1 MDEKYLYQEQWKE
14 YKGRRYIKFFFWIVY
29 CGLLTML
36 YFSNVTSAMKGGLAL
51 ILITGF
57 FLIEFY
63 VANFECPRCGNKF
76 FKKKRKLFALASWG
90 QCVHCDL
97 KLYEGS
103 KYKWSLIG

>member
-1 MDEKYLYQEQWKE
+1 MEGVQGKE
-14 YKGRRYIKFFFWIVY
+14 IYKILLLDRLLWASNDALFFECHVGNERRF
-29 CGLLTML
+29 GAD
-36 YFSNVTSAMKGGLAL
+36 SNH
-51 ILITGF
+51 GF